1 LWGDDTQSS
10 IIRNSRNSR
19 GLSITQTTNKKKIV
33 SAAPDAQLLLLL
45 HLRNKKQQLHRSCNT
60 QPLFNIRP
68 SHGVLQSPK
77 LGVETVP
84 MTLNDGRQVYIR
96 RRNTSAEY
104 TSATTTSSSFQSSC
118 SLGVPMRELN
128 RRVVQ
133 MKRERLRRQFN
144 ASTAEDE
151 GENDYDG
158 NTAVDR
164 MVRSGEQLLWVNKHS
179 PMHFSQ
185 LLSDE
190 RTNREVLRAL
200 RAWDPYVF
208 GRQQPA
214 RPKTID
220 YQPRQQQPR
229 SWGDENKENGGT
241 VRNPNDKRPP
251 ENCRVIMLSGPPGVG
266 ELRDGDPGTKLY
278 VWKIMTV

>member
-1 LWGDDTQSS
+1 
-10 IIRNSRNSR
+10 
-19 GLSITQTTNKKKIV
+19 
-33 SAAPDAQLLLLL
+33 
-45 HLRNKKQQLHRSCNT
+45 
-60 QPLFNIRP
+60 
-68 SHGVLQSPK
+68 
-77 LGVETVP
+77 

-251 ENCRVIMLSGPPGVG
+251 ETCRVIMLSGPPGVG